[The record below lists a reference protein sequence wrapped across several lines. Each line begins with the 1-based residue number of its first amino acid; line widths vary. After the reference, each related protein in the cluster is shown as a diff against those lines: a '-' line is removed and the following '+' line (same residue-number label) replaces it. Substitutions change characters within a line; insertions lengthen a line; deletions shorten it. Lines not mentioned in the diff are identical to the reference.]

1 MGLKPQSHK
10 SMLHLISTGL
20 PKLKVKYVLKYFDQ
34 DFNHPLLAK
43 EFSPLSLNEK
53 GFKKKKKGKH
63 GNQKSCPLSCL
74 KFDY

>member
-10 SMLHLISTGL
+10 SMPHLISTGL

-43 EFSPLSLNEK
+43 EFSPLNLNEK
-53 GFKKKKKGKH
+53 GFEKKEKERNLVIRKAVLC
-63 GNQKSCPLSCL
+63 NV
-74 KFDY
+74 